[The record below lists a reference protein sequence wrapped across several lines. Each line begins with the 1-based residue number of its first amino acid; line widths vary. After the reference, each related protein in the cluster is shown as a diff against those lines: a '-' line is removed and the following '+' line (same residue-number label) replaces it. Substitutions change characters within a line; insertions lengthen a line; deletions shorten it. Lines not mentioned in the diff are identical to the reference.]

1 MLVDWF
7 MEAEERTITSR
18 QLSEKDRDYK
28 DNIQWTADE
37 ITELKKRKQPVTTI
51 NRIKRKVDFLV
62 GNEIQTRTDPKAFP
76 RTPAHE
82 GAAHAA
88 TDSIRFVCDNNDYN
102 SIRSENW
109 ENLIV
114 EGACGV
120 VVFGKQKG
128 NDVEIV
134 QKRVA
139 WDRLFADPHSS
150 EPDYSDARY
159 KGIVIW
165 MDESLAV
172 AKWPGAREI
181 IETTMQSS
189 TTAQTYDDRPKFT
202 VWADS
207 KRKRVRIVEMHWE
220 DPGRGWMSAKF
231 TKAGFVEE
239 PAVSPYLDEDGEP
252 ECELLMMS
260 AHIDR
265 ENNRY
270 GAVREMISPQ
280 DEINKR
286 RSKSLH
292 LLSVRQV
299 IASKGAV
306 DDLRKAQNE
315 LAKPDGAV
323 EINDSEARFDIQPL
337 GDMATGH
344 FNLLAEAKAEIDG
357 MGPNSSLAG
366 KQEQELSGRALALQQ
381 QGGIVELGR
390 LNDRRR
396 TLDRNVYRST
406 FNRIRQFWKAEK
418 WVRVTDD
425 ENNLKFVGLNRPV
438 TAGEM
443 FVQRLQEEGA
453 TPEDVQLAVSQVQNK
468 PEFSQV
474 VRTDNEVA
482 ELDVDI
488 IVSEVPDTVS
498 IQTEE
503 FKLIADMVQAGMQI
517 PPHLVIKASNL
528 RNKDEIIAEMTGGTP
543 EAQQAQQQQNEF
555 QERAATAEIEKTEAE
570 TQRLKAQTA
579 ESLAKA
585 ADIADGEIPQLEK
598 PEPAPTPLQLR
609 KEALENAEIEEKIN
623 VLRATVAE
631 KLASAKAKTVDASAT
646 AKEAQVPNVIIN
658 NAPKERKNVSLKRD
672 DDGNL
677 VGGGRKFSFIR
688 DSDGNL
694 LGLDVVQTDEPREQS

>member
-1 MLVDWF
+1 MANSVEAAVSEDSTLSMLVDWF

-102 SIRSENW
+102 SLRSENW

-128 NDVEIV
+128 REVEIV
-134 QKRVA
+134 QKRVP
-139 WDRLFADPHSS
+139 WDRLFWDPHSS
-150 EPDYSDARY
+150 EADFSDARY

-165 MDESLAV
+165 MDQDRAIE
-172 AKWPGAREI
+172 KWTDAREI

-189 TTAQTYDDRPKFT
+189 TTAQTYDDKPKFT

-207 KRKRVRIVEMHWE
+207 KRKRVRIVEIHWE
-220 DPGRGWMSAKF
+220 SRGGWRSAKF

-252 ECELLMMS
+252 ECPLLMMS
-260 AHIDR
+260 AHINR
-265 ENNRY
+265 ENDRY

-292 LLSVRQV
+292 LLSVNQL
-299 IASKGAV
+299 IADKGMV
-306 DDLRKAQNE
+306 DDPRKAQQE
-315 LAKPDGAV
+315 LAKPDGYIETNDPEGRF
-323 EINDSEARFDIQPL
+323 EIRQNV
-337 GDMATGH
+337 DMAQAH
-344 FNLLAEAKAEIDG
+344 FLLLGEAKAEIDG

-543 EAQQAQQQQNEF
+543 EEQQAQQQQNEF

-585 ADIADGEIPQLEK
+585 ADIADGEIPQIEEQ
-598 PEPAPTPLQLR
+598 EPAPTPLQLR

-631 KLASAKAKTVDASAT
+631 KMANAKSKTVDASAT
-646 AKEAQVPNVIIN
+646 AKEAQVPNVTNLSVNIPGN
-658 NAPKERKNVSLKRD
+658 PSRKLTFTRD
-672 DDGNL
+672 GEGNL
-677 VGGGRKFSFIR
+677 SGAES
-688 DSDGNL
+688 
-694 LGLDVVQTDEPREQS
+694 T

>member
-1 MLVDWF
+1 MARSVEAAVTNDPVLSMLVDWF
-7 MEAEERTITSR
+7 MEAEERSVDSR

-28 DNIQWTADE
+28 DNIQWTDE
-37 ITELKKRKQPVTTI
+37 EIVELEKRKQPVTTI

-109 ENLIV
+109 ENIIV

-120 VVFGKQKG
+120 VVGGRQNG
-128 NDVEIV
+128 QEVEIT

-139 WDRLFADPHSS
+139 WDRLFWDPHSS
-150 EPDYSDARY
+150 EADFSDARY

-165 MDESLAV
+165 MDEAHAV
-172 AKWPGAREI
+172 AKYPKAKEI
-181 IETTMQSS
+181 IKTTMQSS
-189 TTAQTYDDRPKFT
+189 TTAQTYDDKPKFT

-207 KRKRVRIVEMHWE
+207 KRKRVRIVEIHWDAPRE
-220 DPGRGWMSAKF
+220 GWKSAKF
-231 TKAGFVEE
+231 TKAGFVEQ
-239 PAVSPYLDEDGEP
+239 PAISPYLDEDGDP

-280 DEINKR
+280 DEVNKR

-306 DDLRKAQNE
+306 DDPRKAQNE
-315 LAKPDGAV
+315 LAKPDGFV
-323 EINDSEARFDIQPL
+323 EINDPDARFDIQPL
-337 GDMATGH
+337 GDMAAGH
-344 FNLLAEAKAEIDG
+344 FNLLAEAKSEIDG

-390 LNDRRR
+390 LNERRR
-396 TLDRNVYRST
+396 TLDRNVYRAT

-443 FVQRLQEEGA
+443 FRERLQEEGLP
-453 TPEDVQLAVSQVQNK
+453 PEQIEQAMAELQGDPRADQI
-468 PEFSQV
+468 

-543 EAQQAQQQQNEF
+543 EAQQAQQAQSEF
-555 QERAATAEIEKTEAE
+555 EQRAATAEIEKTEAE

-585 ADIADGEIPQLEK
+585 ADIADGEVPDIEK
-598 PEPAPTPLQLR
+598 EDPAPTPLQLQ
-609 KEALENAEIEEKIN
+609 KEALENAEINAKIE

-631 KLASAKAKTVDASAT
+631 KLANAKAKIVDASAT
-646 AKEAQVPNVIIN
+646 AKEAQVPNVTN
-658 NAPKERKNVSLKRD
+658 LNVTVPGNPTRKLTFTRD
-672 DDGNL
+672 GEGNL
-677 VGGGRKFSFIR
+677 SGAES
-688 DSDGNL
+688 S
-694 LGLDVVQTDEPREQS
+694 